1 MIRPLTN
8 QVLVRI
14 LPKDTQSAGGITIP
28 EHTITPEEQQERNH
42 HPEPPP
48 PVKGQILAIGP
59 WRRLRNGLAAPP
71 PFPTGSLVL
80 LRDGSGQ
87 KLTYGVDD
95 KLRLVSADD
104 VLAVLEE
111 TT

>member
-14 LPKDTQSAGGITIP
+14 LPKERSEGGIQFP
-28 EHTITPEEQQERNH
+28 QRHKSPEEVQEENH

-48 PVKGQILAIGP
+48 PVKGKVLAIGP
-59 WRRLRNGLAAPP
+59 WKRLHNGLAVPP
-71 PFPTGSLVL
+71 PFPAGSTVL
-80 LRDGSGQ
+80 MRDGSGQ

-95 KLRLVSADD
+95 KLRLVNVDD
-104 VLAVLEE
+104 LLAVLTENS
-111 TT
+111 